1 MPGRGG
7 SANSFGIV
15 TLAVSLTVVLAL
27 GTACDVDY
35 RDRPHLATFSPIA
48 EVTPFI
54 TTSIFPQAVVVVP
67 FFGFGC
73 SSFATNFD
81 LVIKVFGTSD
91 LFLRETSFR
100 LLDGTTRGSTPLVVS
115 TRDLE
120 GKFGPTL
127 IHAGSSR
134 SFAFA
139 PQFGCGGFSPVSLS
153 ADVVLID
160 SQGVRHDSTVVVPIR
175 GH

>member
-1 MPGRGG
+1 MVGRGG
-7 SANSFGIV
+7 SANNFGIV
-15 TLAVSLTVVLAL
+15 TLAAVLAAVL
-27 GTACDVDY
+27 VVASACDVDY

-73 SSFATNFD
+73 SSFTTNFD

-115 TRDLE
+115 TKDLE

-127 IHAGSSR
+127 IPVGSSR

-139 PQFGCGGFSPVSLS
+139 PQFACGFSPQPQSMS
-153 ADVVLID
+153 ADVVLVD
-160 SQGVRHDSTVVVPIR
+160 SMGGRHDQSVVVPIR
-175 GH
+175 